1 MDIWDP
7 KKRSAVMARI
17 KSKDTKPELIVRH
30 YLYHRGYRYRKNVKE
45 LPGTP
50 DIVLYKYKIVIFVH
64 GCFWH
69 GHEIDS
75 HIPHSNK
82 SFWEK
87 KIKQN
92 KIRDQRN
99 KIKLKE
105 LGWHVMTIWECQ
117 LKPAVREQTLLG
129 IEYYI
134 NHLFLEKFKT
144 PLPTQENF
152 SSLVAEEAETY
163 TTNSQKE

>member
-1 MDIWDP
+1 
-7 KKRSAVMARI
+7 MARI

-30 YLYHRGYRYRKNVKE
+30 YLYHRGYRYRKNVKD

-50 DIVLYKYKIVIFVH
+50 DIVLYKYNIVIFVH

-87 KIKQN
+87 KITQN

-99 KIKLKE
+99 KIKLKRIRLACNDN
-105 LGWHVMTIWECQ
+105 LGMSVKTSRKGTNFIGNRILHKSYFFGKVQNSCIYTR
-117 LKPAVREQTLLG
+117 KLLQ
-129 IEYYI
+129 
-134 NHLFLEKFKT
+134 
-144 PLPTQENF
+144 P
-152 SSLVAEEAETY
+152 SS
-163 TTNSQKE
+163 